1 MATATSDP
9 IITIRDLR
17 FTYAG
22 SDRPAL
28 RGVDLSIER
37 GEYLAIM
44 GLNGAGKTTLGL
56 CLNGIVPHML
66 VGERSGQILVAGLD
80 PAVVVV
86 REMAKS
92 VGIVFD
98 NPEFQMS
105 QMTAAEEVAL
115 GLESLGVPHDEMEGR
130 VEAALR
136 SVGLDGVAERSPMSL
151 SGGEQ
156 QRLAIASVLAMRP
169 SILFMDEPTS
179 NLDPAG
185 RRDIIELT
193 RRLNQVEG
201 MTVILAEHDVETV
214 AEVADRV
221 VVMDAGE
228 IVVEGT
234 PTEVLGQVDRLA
246 SIGLD
251 SPPVTDLAHRLS
263 GGTTGLPVTID
274 QTLTWLESTG

>member
-1 MATATSDP
+1 
-9 IITIRDLR
+9 
-17 FTYAG
+17 
-22 SDRPAL
+22 
-28 RGVDLSIER
+28 
-37 GEYLAIM
+37 
-44 GLNGAGKTTLGL
+44 
-56 CLNGIVPHML
+56 
-66 VGERSGQILVAGLD
+66 
-80 PAVVVV
+80 
-86 REMAKS
+86 
-92 VGIVFD
+92 
-98 NPEFQMS
+98 
-105 QMTAAEEVAL
+105 
-115 GLESLGVPHDEMEGR
+115 
-130 VEAALR
+130 
-136 SVGLDGVAERSPMSL
+136 
-151 SGGEQ
+151 
-156 QRLAIASVLAMRP
+156 
-169 SILFMDEPTS
+169 MDEPTS

-246 SIGLD
+246 SIGMD

>member
-1 MATATSDP
+1 
-9 IITIRDLR
+9 
-17 FTYAG
+17 
-22 SDRPAL
+22 
-28 RGVDLSIER
+28 
-37 GEYLAIM
+37 
-44 GLNGAGKTTLGL
+44 
-56 CLNGIVPHML
+56 
-66 VGERSGQILVAGLD
+66 
-80 PAVVVV
+80 
-86 REMAKS
+86 
-92 VGIVFD
+92 
-98 NPEFQMS
+98 
-105 QMTAAEEVAL
+105 
-115 GLESLGVPHDEMEGR
+115 MEGR